1 MRDGM
6 MDGPMTGMGW
16 MMGSMGLVWL
26 LLIALLILGI
36 VALVRRRR

>member
-6 MDGPMTGMGW
+6 MDGPMTGMGSI
-16 MMGSMGLVWL
+16 MSSMGLVWL
-26 LLIALLILGI
+26 LVIALLILGI